1 VYYFRRRRGIDYNSE
16 IPFEKPVPAGLH
28 DTSEEAFEPT
38 DRDFRKLRQQQ
49 LDGELRSEKEE
60 KERKKDK
67 QKLKQR
73 NENVLPSA
81 MANADEPMKKRS
93 KLVLP
98 EPQISDAELEQ
109 VVKLGLHSFCFLLI
123 NHLMNETLFLL

>member
-1 VYYFRRRRGIDYNSE
+1 MIYFVYYFRRRRGTDYNSE

-28 DTSEEAFEPT
+28 DTSEEVFEPA

-109 VVKLGLHSFCFLLI
+109 VVKLGLHSFRFL
-123 NHLMNETLFLL
+123 